1 MTQKDAKTLTR
12 AEIADRLVQNVGLT
26 RQESSDVLERVI
38 ELISKDLAQG
48 NTVKLARFGNF
59 VPLEKNPRVGRNPKT
74 GENADI
80 TARRVITFRPSPM
93 LKASV
98 NGEEAQAEG

>member
-1 MTQKDAKTLTR
+1 MTKKAATTLTR
-12 AEIADRLVQNVGLT
+12 AEIADRLVERVGLT
-26 RQESSDVLERVI
+26 RQESADVLERVL
-38 ELISKDLAQG
+38 ELISADLSKG

-74 GENADI
+74 GENAEI
-80 TARRVITFRPSPM
+80 SARRVITFRPSPM

-98 NGEEAQAEG
+98 KDGGAE